1 MANLQRQM
9 RKPRFVIGNTGKF
22 GRLQPFNYST
32 VFAGETQ
39 KEIKAQLNFMSEPIN
54 HAQSGATIDV
64 WFYYVPFSLIWDNW
78 QNWIMGDGSEVLAE
92 SDHSNSRTLWSTQN
106 YNDQGLNFVWD
117 HMLGNAYLKVVNH
130 YFRDDE
136 TQLTSVPAAPVSI
149 PIVDQSAE
157 TTGDADLDEE
167 DETID
172 VSSGTLS
179 LKEVERKRANLRYER
194 RVEMMDGKYINWLK
208 NQGVN
213 ANETM
218 AEIPEFLGHYRR
230 YVKPSRTV
238 DQSNGFTVQHYGHEC
253 KIKLTKRRYF
263 QEAGIVIGVYSVRP
277 KVHLIGGYDT
287 QSHMFSNPQNFPQ
300 VGQLAEHK
308 QITHPTSG
316 SSWGA
321 YENESDNAPTT
332 YMSIDASLFKGRHQA
347 FNVDTDYI
355 KAYDPDKD
363 SQAMYPQDAWDG
375 MLVTSQDVH
384 YAVDGVV
391 SHSLVTPLR
400 KLLPA

>member
-1 MANLQRQM
+1 
-9 RKPRFVIGNTGKF
+9 
-22 GRLQPFNYST
+22 

-54 HAQSGATIDV
+54 VAQTGSTVDI
-64 WFYYVPFSLIWDNW
+64 WFYYVPFSLIWDNFRDW
-78 QNWIMGDGSEVLAE
+78 VMGDGS
-92 SDHSNSRTLWSTQN
+92 HTLSYTDFAAGRSLWGKTGTED
-106 YNDQGLNFVWD
+106 DQGVIAQQD
-117 HMLGNAYLKVVNH
+117 HMLANAYYHVVNH
-130 YFRDDE
+130 YFKDDE
-136 TQLTSVPAAPVSI
+136 SQLTAVTNSPVAL

-157 TTGDADLDEE
+157 TTGDADLENE

-179 LKEVERKRANLRYER
+179 LKELERKRANLRYER

-213 ANETM
+213 ASEQLVDV
-218 AEIPEFLGHYRR
+218 PEFLGHYRR
-230 YVKPSRTV
+230 YIKPSRTV

-253 KIKLTKRRYF
+253 KIKMTKRRYF
-263 QEAGIVIGVYSVRP
+263 QEAGVVIGVYSVRP
-277 KVHLIGGYDT
+277 KVHLVGGTDT
-287 QSHMFSNPQNFPQ
+287 SASMFAHPQQFPH

-308 QITHPTSG
+308 RIMTSAG
-316 SSWGA
+316 DSRGG
-321 YENESDNAPTT
+321 YENEGDGSPDT

-347 FNVDTDYI
+347 FNVDSDYI
-355 KAYDPDKD
+355 KSFNPSSD
-363 SQAMYPQDAWDG
+363 SDAMYPTTAWDN

>member
-22 GRLQPFNYST
+22 GRLQPFTFSY

-54 HAQSGATIDV
+54 HSQSGATVDV
-64 WFYYVPFSLIWDNW
+64 WFYYVPYSLIWDNFRDW
-78 QNWIMGDGSEVLAE
+78 VMGDGTTSLATTNT
-92 SDHSNSRTLWSTQN
+92 SAGGALWGKTSNDDVGGYAQ
-106 YNDQGLNFVWD
+106 QD
-117 HMLGNAYLKVVNH
+117 HMLHEAYKHVVNH

-136 TQLTSVPAAPVSI
+136 NQVGTCSTPQAI
-149 PIVDQSAE
+149 PIVDQSME
-157 TTGDADLDEE
+157 TSGDVDLDNE

-179 LKEVERKRANLRYER
+179 LKELERKRANLRYER

-213 ANETM
+213 ASEQLVDV
-218 AEIPEFLGHYRR
+218 PEFLGHYRR
-230 YVKPSRTV
+230 YIKPSRTV

-263 QEAGIVIGVYSVRP
+263 QEAGVVIGVYAVRP
-277 KVHLIGGYDT
+277 KVHLIGGYDM
-287 QSHMFSNPQNFPQ
+287 SAYMFALPERFPH

-308 QITHPTSG
+308 QILSGSG
-316 SSWGA
+316 SSGGG
-321 YENESDNAPTT
+321 YENEGDNIPST
-332 YMSIDASLFKGRHQA
+332 YMSLDAALFKGRHQA
-347 FNVDTDYI
+347 FNVDSDYI
-355 KAYDPDKD
+355 KSHDPTSD
-363 SQAMYPQDAWDG
+363 SDAMYPTTAWDS
-375 MLVTSQDVH
+375 MLVTSQSVH

>member
-1 MANLQRQM
+1 M

-22 GRLQPFNYST
+22 GRLQPFNYSM

-54 HAQSGATIDV
+54 VAQSGATIDV
-64 WFYYVPFSLIWDNW
+64 WFYYVPMSQVYTNW
-78 QNWIMGDGSEVLAE
+78 RTWVMGDNGGALDSGSVVNA
-92 SDHSNSRTLWSTQN
+92 RQLWGKTD
-106 YNDQGLNFVWD
+106 DQGHGTALD
-117 HMLGNAYLKVVNH
+117 HGLGESYKAIVNH

-136 TQLTSVPAAPVSI
+136 NQLTSVPTAPVSI
-149 PIVDQSAE
+149 PIVDQSME
-157 TTGDADLDEE
+157 TSGDVDYQGE

-179 LKEVERKRANLRYER
+179 LKELERKRANLRYER
-194 RVEMMDGKYINWLK
+194 RVEMMDGKYVNWLK

-213 ANETM
+213 ASEQLVDQ
-218 AEIPEFLGHYRR
+218 PEFLGHYRR
-230 YVKPSRTV
+230 YIKPSRTV

-263 QEAGIVIGVYSVRP
+263 QEAGFVIGVYSVRP
-277 KVHLIGGYDT
+277 KVHLIGGYD
-287 QSHMFSNPQNFPQ
+287 SMGVLFAAPEKFPQ

-308 QITHPTSG
+308 LVG
-316 SSWGA
+316 SADGTPFGG
-321 YENESDNAPTT
+321 YENEADGSPGT
-332 YMSIDASLFKGRHQA
+332 YMSQDAGLWKGRHQA

-355 KAYDPDKD
+355 KAHNPNDDQ
-363 SQAMYPQDAWDG
+363 SAMYPEIAWDNY
-375 MLVTSQDVH
+375 LVTSQNVH

>member
-9 RKPRFVIGNTGKF
+9 RKPRFVIGNSGKF
-22 GRLQPFNYST
+22 GRLQPFNYSY

-64 WFYYVPFSLIWDNW
+64 WFYYVPYSIIWDNW
-78 QNWIMGDGSEVLAE
+78 RSWVMGDDATTLTDANLTAGRSLWGRT
-92 SDHSNSRTLWSTQN
+92 SDDRSTVASQ
-106 YNDQGLNFVWD
+106 D
-117 HMLGNAYLKVVNH
+117 HMLHEAYKHVVNH

-136 TQLTSVPAAPVSI
+136 NQITTATAPVAI
-149 PIVDQSAE
+149 PIVDQSME
-157 TTGDADLDEE
+157 TSGDADLVAE

-179 LKEVERKRANLRYER
+179 LKELERKRATLRYER

-213 ANETM
+213 ASEQLVDV
-218 AEIPEFLGHYRR
+218 PEFLGHYRR
-230 YVKPSRTV
+230 YIKPSRTV

-263 QEAGIVIGVYSVRP
+263 QEAGIMIGVYSVRP
-277 KVHLIGGYDT
+277 KVHLVGGYDL
-287 QSHMFSNPQNFPQ
+287 SSDLFKNPYKFPQ

-308 QITHPTSG
+308 QVRFDEDQNAGYELEANTPT
-316 SSWGA
+316 
-321 YENESDNAPTT
+321 TT
-332 YMSIDASLFKGRHQA
+332 YMSQDAALWLGRHQA
-347 FNVDTDYI
+347 YNADSDYI
-355 KAYDPDKD
+355 KTYQPTTD
-363 SQAMYPQDAWDG
+363 SEAMYPTTAWDS
-375 MLVTSQDVH
+375 MLVTTQAVH
-384 YAVDGVV
+384 YAVDGIV

>member
-22 GRLQPFNYST
+22 GRLQPFTYSM

-54 HAQSGATIDV
+54 VAQSGATIDV
-64 WFYYVPFSLIWDNW
+64 WFYYVPYSLIWSNFQTW
-78 QNWIMGDGSEVLAE
+78 VMGDTTDTLDGTYNSNGQSIWGR
-92 SDHSNSRTLWSTQN
+92 SD
-106 YNDQGLNFVWD
+106 NDQGFGVLD
-117 HMLGNAYLKVVNH
+117 HALHQAYIKVANH

-136 TQLTSVPAAPVSI
+136 NQVTSATAPLSL

-157 TTGDADLDEE
+157 TTGDVDLDAE

-179 LKEVERKRANLRYER
+179 LKELERKRATLRYER

-213 ANETM
+213 ANETL

-230 YVKPSRTV
+230 YIKPSRTV

-263 QEAGIVIGVYSVRP
+263 QEAGLVIGVYSVRP
-277 KVHLIGGYDT
+277 KVHLLGGRDISGSIFNDPK
-287 QSHMFSNPQNFPQ
+287 QFPQ

-308 QITHPTSG
+308 QIRDPSG
-316 SSWGA
+316 NSLGG
-321 YENESDNAPTT
+321 YENETDGAPNT
-332 YMSIDASLFKGRHQA
+332 YMTIDASLWKGRHHA
-347 FNVDTDYI
+347 FNVDSDYI
-355 KAYDPDKD
+355 KSHDPSDD
-363 SQAMYPQDAWDG
+363 EDAMYPTTAWDA
-375 MLVTSQDVH
+375 MLVTSQEVH
-384 YAVDGVV
+384 YAVDGVM